1 MARIIGITW
10 TVNNYTEEQVLK
22 IKGMIGKMKVTYICF
37 GREIAPT
44 TGTPHLQGY
53 LQTELSRWQ
62 SDRFKSAFGIPAT
75 GQSCNFAQSKGND
88 QSNYDYCSKDGDF
101 WEAGDRKELAGCT
114 KGKRSDLDEVKEAIA
129 EGQSYDEICET
140 HFSTAAKYGRFIQER
155 VHVQSERIGRA
166 SLLSEFE
173 DVLWKQ
179 WQQDVIDVIDETPD
193 RRKILWVWDQM
204 GNVGKTFLA
213 KYLALHRKALVIEN
227 GKKVD
232 MAYIFAK
239 TSPTPPIVIF
249 DLSRTVAPTEGKDY
263 LAGTYSLAENLKNGM
278 LTTTKY
284 DSRVM
289 TFPVPHVIVFAN
301 FTPDCTKWSRDRYQ
315 ILQIDG
321 PTYTPPQSPRA

>member
-1 MARIIGITW
+1 MARVIGVCF

-22 IKGMIGKMKVTYICF
+22 IKGMIGKCNVFYVCF
-37 GREIAPT
+37 GREVAPE

-53 LQTELSRWQ
+53 LQIRAARVQYDRLKAAMGGNGHFTGAKG
-62 SDRFKSAFGIPAT
+62 SD
-75 GQSCNFAQSKGND
+75 QQ
-88 QSNYDYCSKDGDF
+88 NYDYCSKDGDF
-101 WEAGDRKELAGCT
+101 WEAGDRAECAGQS
-114 KGKRSDLDEVKEAIA
+114 KGKRSDLDEVKSAIA
-129 EGQSYDEICET
+129 EGQSYEEICET

-155 VHVQSERIGRA
+155 VNAQQEKTGRA
-166 SLLSEFE
+166 SLLSDYE
-173 DVLWKQ
+173 DVSWKQ
-179 WQQDVIDVIDETPD
+179 WQQDVLDVIDGTPD
-193 RRKILWVWDQM
+193 RRQILWVWDQT
-204 GNVGKTFLA
+204 GNVGKSYLA
-213 KYLALHRKALVIEN
+213 KYLALFHNALVIEN

-239 TSPTPPIVIF
+239 MSPTPPVVVF

-263 LAGTYSLAENLKNGM
+263 LAGTYSLCENLKNGM

-301 FTPDCTKWSRDRYQ
+301 FTPDFTKWSRDRYN